1 LACLSITRLSNYF
14 KSLGVRKSKKTLA
27 NYLRYLEESYYA
39 IRIRRFGFSR
49 RASIQQPRKVFPI
62 DTAYFRRKSMGSM
75 MECAVAVELM
85 RRGLAYSYFKNGDY
99 EVDFVVETEPREL
112 IQVTYASAM
121 DEVDRRE
128 LRALLRARQA
138 LGGGKLRII
147 SWDLEGEVEV
157 EGLRV
162 TITPLWM
169 WLMNPST

>member
-1 LACLSITRLSNYF
+1 
-14 KSLGVRKSKKTLA
+14 
-27 NYLRYLEESYYA
+27 
-39 IRIRRFGFSR
+39 
-49 RASIQQPRKVFPI
+49 
-62 DTAYFRRKSMGSM
+62 
-75 MECAVAVELM
+75 
-85 RRGLAYSYFKNGDY
+85 
-99 EVDFVVETEPREL
+99 
-112 IQVTYASAM
+112 M

-138 LGGGKLRII
+138 LGSGKLRII